1 MVGRIVNELIHLR
14 IGLRKSYKYTQIISE
29 ITLYIVTTISSV
41 LILYYKNI
49 AIFIIMVYL
58 WCIVYRNKKQINAKE
73 KMYNAIERYESMQS
87 DNIQCSWKI

>member
-1 MVGRIVNELIHLR
+1 MNELIHLK
-14 IGLRKSYKYTQIISE
+14 IGLRKSYKYTQNISE

-58 WCIVYRNKKQINAKE
+58 WCIVYKNKKEINAKE
-73 KMYNAIERYESMQS
+73 KMYNAIERYENKQS
-87 DNIQCSWKI
+87 KIILKS